1 MKKLALLAFVG
12 GLPLAASAQ
21 LFSDNFDADH
31 SGAWK
36 FNSSIG
42 TGDLRADNT
51 GGEANFFF
59 DYSTVGIPSAPHSS
73 GGTTRGIKLEANI
86 NGTGV
91 FSGVSASPIGKTF
104 AGDYTLIFDAWQ
116 NVIGPLPAGG
126 TGSTQ
131 LTTGGIGAL
140 EGTAQFQG
148 TAINGVMF
156 GASGDGGTNPD
167 YRAYVATGAPLA
179 DTSGAYAA
187 GNVAGVTNNSHAYY
201 TSKFQG
207 SVPSAQATLYP
218 ATQTGAPAAGALG
231 MAWHTW
237 EIKKVGTVITWS
249 VDNFLIAT
257 ATRATFVG
265 SDIFVGLS
273 DINGTSATHNNAR
286 ALSFGLID
294 NVKVVQAV
302 PEPGTMV
309 ALGLGAA
316 ALLRRRKKA

>member
-1 MKKLALLAFVG
+1 MKKLALFAFV

-21 LFSDNFDADH
+21 TPFFDNIDSDSTAK
-31 SGAWK
+31 WT
-36 FNSSIG
+36 FNSTIA
-42 TGDLRADNT
+42 GDTAQNNT

-59 DYSTVGIPSAPHSS
+59 DYSTVGIPSAPHSA

-86 NGTGV
+86 NGTAV
-91 FSGVSASPIGKTF
+91 FSGVSVSPIGKSFT
-104 AGDYTLIFDAWQ
+104 GDYVLRFDAWQ

-140 EGTAQFQG
+140 TNTAQFQG

-187 GNVAGVTNNSHAYY
+187 GSTAGSANNTNSYY

-207 SVPSAQATLYP
+207 SIPSAQSSLFP
-218 ATQTGAPAAGALG
+218 AIQTGTPQAGALG
-231 MAWHTW
+231 MAWHGW
-237 EIKKVGTVITWS
+237 EIKKLNNVITWS
-249 VDNFLIAT
+249 VDGNLIAT
-257 ATRATFVG
+257 ATKNTFAG
-265 SDIFVGLS
+265 SNIFVGLS
-273 DINGTSATHNNAR
+273 DINSTSATHASAR
-286 ALSFGLID
+286 QLSFGLID
-294 NVKVVQAV
+294 NVSVQAV

-316 ALLRRRKKA
+316 ALLRRRKRA